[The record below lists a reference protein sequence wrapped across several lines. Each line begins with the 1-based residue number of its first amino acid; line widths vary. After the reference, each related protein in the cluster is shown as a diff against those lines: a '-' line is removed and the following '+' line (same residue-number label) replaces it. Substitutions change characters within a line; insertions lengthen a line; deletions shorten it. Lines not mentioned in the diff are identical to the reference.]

1 LNYSFNIIENLGG
14 FFSQATPEVKIKLL
28 GSIFPDKIEYDG
40 KKYRTK
46 SYNKMLDVIFQET
59 KHLEGRKKRKS
70 PKIEGDFGAVPGA
83 AAELSLITN
92 GIRPVLC
99 DNKRVHY
106 QKIDILME
114 VFMIILE

>member
-1 LNYSFNIIENLGG
+1 MVFNISNL
-14 FFSQATPEVKIKLL
+14 QILL
-28 GSIFPDKIEYDG
+28 
-40 KKYRTK
+40 
-46 SYNKMLDVIFQET
+46 
-59 KHLEGRKKRKS
+59 
-70 PKIEGDFGAVPGA
+70 VPGA

>member
-1 LNYSFNIIENLGG
+1 
-14 FFSQATPEVKIKLL
+14 
-28 GSIFPDKIEYDG
+28 
-40 KKYRTK
+40 
-46 SYNKMLDVIFQET
+46 MLDLIFQET
-59 KHLEGRKKRKS
+59 KHLQGYKTEKS
-70 PKIEGDFGAVPGA
+70 SEKSEDFGSVPGA